1 MTNCEEEKK
10 GYKNMNILSILA
22 SDNYIVINRDLLK
35 KYGINVTLMLCELAS
50 EYNYFDKNGKLEDG
64 MFYSTIDN
72 ISERTGLSKYQQ
84 TEALKVLDEVGIVKS
99 VVKGMPAK
107 RYFKID
113 VEELT
118 KQIANISLPSCKEI
132 GKQVSEK
139 LETKNNDIKLI
150 NKSNNLKD
158 KESKKEES
166 NNTQNRQVEM
176 SEELKEMQKE
186 IEQLKAENEKLKT
199 KKERKTK
206 KQTKSYDEQISEYT
220 GNEELQ
226 NALKAFIQMRA
237 FIKSPVTE
245 HGLKLLLNKLTK
257 ISRNDTEKITI
268 VNNSIENNW
277 KGFYGLKEE
286 SSYQKSV
293 QPEKKYDQ
301 NSYESEEEL
310 MKILYGK

>member
-1 MTNCEEEKK
+1 MESREERKET
-10 GYKNMNILSILA
+10 KNMNILSILA

-50 EYNYFDKNGKLEDG
+50 EYNYFDKNGKLENG

-84 TEALKVLDEVGIVKS
+84 AEALKALDEDGIVKS
-99 VVKGMPAK
+99 VIKGMPAK

-118 KQIANISLPSCKEI
+118 KQIANISLSSCKEI
-132 GKQVSEK
+132 RKQAGEK

-166 NNTQNRQVEM
+166 NNTQNQQVEI
-176 SEELKEMQKE
+176 SEELKQMQKE
-186 IEQLKAENEKLKT
+186 IELLKEENEKLKT
-199 KKERKTK
+199 KKEKPK
-206 KQTKSYDEQISEYT
+206 KQTKSYDEQIAEYT
-220 GNEELQ
+220 GNKELQ
-226 NALKAFIQMRA
+226 NALKAFVQMRA
-237 FIKSPVTE
+237 FIKKPLTE
-245 HGLKLLLNKLTK
+245 YGLKLLLNKLSK
-257 ISRNDTEKITI
+257 IGRTDAEKIAI
-268 VNNSIENNW
+268 VNRSVEHNW
-277 KGFYGLKEE
+277 QGFFEIKEE
-286 SSYQKSV
+286 TSYQKSA

-301 NSYESEEEL
+301 NGYESEEEF
-310 MKILYGK
+310 MKMFYGK